1 MKGKGRHREG
11 DKERI
16 RGKGKELKVK
26 KESWVSNKEGE
37 KMGGG

>member
-16 RGKGKELKVK
+16 EGKGKERRLERKA
-26 KESWVSNKEGE
+26 G
-37 KMGGG
+37 